1 MRAESRKTT
10 QELEAAAASVR
21 AIEAEAAALA
31 HGGAGGGPVVPEE
44 ARRWLRAGGGAG
56 AAGAAADDADME
68 EQGEEEDNDEV
79 IAGPGAA
86 SGDAEAL
93 SARLQA
99 GALLLETW
107 RKKRQEIERS
117 HGSCA
122 SLRALLS
129 ASGLG
134 SGSGQGGGGDDASDD
149 PLKRLEALQLKA
161 STVSASIEKLTA
173 GIEQMR
179 QRVSEVSAGG
189 GVSLASHCLPLAT
202 HPLWPQI
209 LCDIPSAVLLT
220 CVCVVLIEPLTTR
233 SCPHSTGQCHCR
245 AQGASGDQGD
255 L

>member
-220 CVCVVLIEPLTTR
+220 CVCVW
-233 SCPHSTGQCHCR
+233 C
-245 AQGASGDQGD
+245 
-255 L
+255 